1 MTEEEFIETAAAEV
15 RTAIH
20 KVSIEVARII
30 SKDLDTEEG
39 RYVKDIMKAYPTLN
53 PIIRCVHVELVNKIS
68 KYESGFNKDEITK
81 SIIKVA
87 RECKDM
93 YIGD

>member
-1 MTEEEFIETAAAEV
+1 MTGEEFIETAAAEA
-15 RTAIH
+15 RTAIY
-20 KVSIEVARII
+20 KISIEVIRII
-30 SKDLDTEEG
+30 SEDLDTEEG
-39 RYVKDIMKAYPTLN
+39 GYVKDIMERYPTLN

-87 RECKDM
+87 RDCKDM
-93 YIGD
+93 YIED